1 MPGNRERGA
10 TFWSVLFVVILVG
23 FFVFLAFE
31 IFPPYLDNWQI
42 AHALG
47 SVAKRPEIN
56 TMSNSDLRSAVRRE
70 FNVGYV
76 SGVSVANDLQ
86 ILPTRTGGRILVFTY
101 NVRVP
106 IIYNITAVIHF
117 VDRRKVRGS

>member
-1 MPGNRERGA
+1 MSWNRERGA
-10 TFWSVLFVVILVG
+10 TFWSILFVVILVG

-31 IFPPYLDNWQI
+31 IFPSYLNNWQI

-47 SVAKRPEIN
+47 SVAKRPEAN
-56 TMSNSDLRSAVRRE
+56 MLSNSDLRRAVRRE

-76 SGVSVANDLQ
+76 SGVSVAKDLQ
-86 ILPTRTGGRILVFTY
+86 IEPTQSGGRILVFTY

-117 VDRRKVRGS
+117 VDRRRVQGS

>member
-1 MPGNRERGA
+1 MSWNRERGA
-10 TFWSVLFVVILVG
+10 TFWSLLFVVILVG

-42 AHALG
+42 AHALD
-47 SVAKRPEIN
+47 SVAKRPEAN
-56 TMSNSDLRSAVRRE
+56 ALSNSSLRDAVRRE

-76 SGVSVANDLQ
+76 SGVSVAKDLQ
-86 ILPTRTGGRILVFTY
+86 IEPTRGGGRILVFTY
-101 NVRVP
+101 DVHIP

-117 VDRRKVRGS
+117 VDRHKVQGS

>member
-1 MPGNRERGA
+1 MSGNRERGA
-10 TFWSVLFVVILVG
+10 SFWSVLFVVILVG

-42 AHALG
+42 AHVLG
-47 SVAKRPEIN
+47 SVAKQPEIN
-56 TMSNSDLRSAVRRE
+56 KASNSEIRSMVRQE

-76 SGVSVANDLQ
+76 SRVSVANDLQ
-86 ILPTRTGGRILVFTY
+86 ILPIRTGGRILVFTY

-117 VDRRKVRGS
+117 VDRRKVTGS